1 MPSREF
7 WSQNTSTKNGTDV
20 VDGPRAGAEASRH
33 SRRAPRAGAPAAA
46 IAIAAD
52 DLVPRVGV
60 VEAVGGA

>member
-1 MPSREF
+1 V
-7 WSQNTSTKNGTDV
+7 STD
-20 VDGPRAGAEASRH
+20 R
-33 SRRAPRAGAPAAA
+33 APAAA